1 MTRVLVFNE
10 PDVFQIMDVHED
22 PAAIITAVNSGNWMK
37 YLPAERGPLYAS
49 QQDEL
54 VIITHYANPSPI
66 VRPKVSRREM
76 QVLQMLAEGLT
87 ASQIALQIGVK
98 PRTVRGYVARLK
110 VRLGAQTGQQLLAR
124 AVALGLLKLDIQQ

>member
-22 PAAIITAVNSGNWMK
+22 PAVIITAVNSGNWMK

-66 VRPKVSRREM
+66 VRPKVGRRDM
-76 QVLQMLAEGLT
+76 QVLQMLAEGFT
-87 ASQIALQIGVK
+87 AAQIALQLGLK

-110 VRLGAQTGQQLLAR
+110 TRLGAQTGPQLLAR
-124 AVALGLLKLDIQQ
+124 AVALGLLKINIQQ